1 MRKNIKIPFFFI
13 GQAPR
18 PDMMEEIYK
27 TLGSEFCI
35 EEYGALD
42 GLSKDAIAALY
53 PRSEQETL
61 ITMLRDGTQVCVR
74 EPEVQKL
81 LEGKILQ
88 AAAEGAE
95 LAAIMC
101 TGEFRIDAPIP
112 VITADDAFHRL
123 QTFPESCGKLGV
135 IVPKPEQRETFAS
148 YYEAYGL
155 PVITGSADPYGQDSA
170 IAAEAKRLA
179 EEGADVICLDCM
191 GFSEK
196 QAEMAEKASGR
207 EVRIPR
213 TEIIKAIKEA
223 I

>member
-42 GLSKDAIAALY
+42 GLSKDEIAALY

-81 LEGKILQ
+81 LDGKILQ
-88 AAAEGAE
+88 ATAEGAE

-135 IVPKPEQRETFAS
+135 IVPKPEQQETFAS

-196 QAEMAEKASGR
+196 QAEMAKKASGR

>member
-27 TLGSEFCI
+27 TLGSEYCI

-42 GLSKDAIAALY
+42 DLSKTETAALY
-53 PRSEQETL
+53 PRSPQETL
-61 ITMLRDGTQVCVR
+61 VTKLRDGTTVSVR
-74 EPEVQKL
+74 EPEVKKL
-81 LEGKILQ
+81 LEHKVLQ

-101 TGEFRIDAPIP
+101 TGEFRIQAPIP
-112 VITADDAFHRL
+112 VITADDAFHKL

-135 IVPKPEQRETFAS
+135 IVPEPEQQKTFAS
-148 YYEAYGL
+148 YYETYGL
-155 PVITGSADPYGQDSA
+155 PVITGSADPYGDDNA

-179 EEGADVICLDCM
+179 QEGADVICLDCM
-191 GFSEK
+191 GFSAK
-196 QAEMAEKASGR
+196 QAEMAEKSCGR
-207 EVRIPR
+207 EIRIPR